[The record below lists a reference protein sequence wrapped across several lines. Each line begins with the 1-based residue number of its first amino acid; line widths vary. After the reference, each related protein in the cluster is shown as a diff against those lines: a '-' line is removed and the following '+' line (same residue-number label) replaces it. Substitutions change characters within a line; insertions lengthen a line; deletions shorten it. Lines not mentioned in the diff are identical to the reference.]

1 MNLNILRDVYKNP
14 TLIRR
19 ATVALG
25 VAVLVAGVL
34 RVRGSGNTPPTR
46 TGWTWTELDP
56 SEYRVAEEPTET
68 LAEVIPLHPSLD
80 FVPTAPKERKVIDI
94 DDVPRVSHPSTD
106 LRLVAPLIDSV
117 DVASFTKTES

>member
-80 FVPTAPKERKVIDI
+80 LVPTAPEEKKIIGVEDI
-94 DDVPRVSHPSTD
+94 PLGLPKPPD
-106 LRLVAPLIDSV
+106 LHVVQRLIDV
-117 DVASFTKTES
+117 EDIPGYAET